1 MIKMPNYFF
10 VTTIWNNGKH
20 LALELSPTKPK
31 TEEYSLLSPS
41 AWEIFHRRVMIQ
53 NWYQLLSQSQ
63 GPSQLQ
69 QHEPPWF
76 PTDGLSLQVPQ
87 PLFCGEVSFQQC
99 FAFKFSEHTTKFPF
113 IPWLTSQHTSCLLE
127 PAHVEVRSHP
137 SGFIMSFCWFKCEF
151 IPLTTRAELI

>member
-69 QHEPPWF
+69 QQLISHRWA
-76 PTDGLSLQVPQ
+76 LQVPQ
-87 PLFCGEVSFQQC
+87 PLFCEVSFQQC
-99 FAFKFSEHTTKFPF
+99 FAFKFSEHTTKFSF
-113 IPWLTSQHTSCLLE
+113 IPWLMSQHTSCLLE
-127 PAHVEVRSHP
+127 PAHMEVHSHP